1 MSSHKADLGI
11 VFARSPN
18 LLTTNYQL
26 KVLHTYINSDMNNN
40 ELLSYIIALFNFI
53 MPNNLST
60 SINLV
65 TAATKS

>member
-1 MSSHKADLGI
+1 MSSNKADLGT
-11 VFARSPN
+11 VFARTPN

-40 ELLSYIIALFNFI
+40 ELLGFLIVLFNFI

>member
-1 MSSHKADLGI
+1 MSSNKADLGA

-18 LLTTNYQL
+18 LITTNYQL
-26 KVLHTYINSDMNNN
+26 KVLHTYINSDMKNN

>member
-1 MSSHKADLGI
+1 MSSSKADLGT

>member
-1 MSSHKADLGI
+1 MSSNKADLGA
-11 VFARSPN
+11 VFARSTN
-18 LLTTNYQL
+18 LITTNYQL
-26 KVLHTYINSDMNNN
+26 KVLHTYINSDIKNN